1 MLTLHVTNGDSA
13 AQELARSGLPGD
25 ILAWRDI
32 LHDGP
37 VPVDTDRTVFGDTRA
52 QFLAERRWADE
63 AEVVEDFAARDLRLD
78 EPGPGDAI
86 VLWFEPDLYD
96 QLQLVQVLSRLAARP
111 VEGRPSIS
119 IAPADLML
127 GSLAPAKFRP
137 LYEARR
143 TLTTVD
149 LAQGHDAW
157 SAFTSST
164 PNALV
169 ALVDEL
175 DHAIQARTYAAD
187 EEARLPHLTA
197 AMRRVLEEY
206 PDVDT
211 GLSRS
216 ERQICE
222 ALAPGPMTLA
232 KLFSA
237 SHHTSESWVWLGDWS
252 FAWYVQRLSDVAHP
266 LLTHAN
272 GSRVLSPVRGT
283 DSRSFWERTVTLT
296 AFGSDV
302 VRARADAVRAN
313 GIDRW
318 IGGTHLTSARHW
330 RWDAR
335 VQSPVSHGHERS

>member
-37 VPVDTDRTVFGDTRA
+37 VPADADRKLFGDTRA

-63 AEVVEDFAARDLRLD
+63 AEVVEDFAARDRRLD
-78 EPGPGDAI
+78 EPGPDDAI

-96 QLQLVQVLSRLAARP
+96 QLQLIQVLARLAARP
-111 VEGRPSIS
+111 PQQRPAIS

-127 GSLAPAKFRP
+127 GSLPPAKFRP

-143 TLTTVD
+143 IITAAD
-149 LAQGHDAW
+149 LGQGHDAW
-157 SAFTSST
+157 SAFTSPT
-164 PNALV
+164 PDALA
-169 ALVDEL
+169 ALVDDL
-175 DHAIQARTYAAD
+175 DRTIQARTYAAD
-187 EEARLPHLTA
+187 EAARLPHLTA

-252 FAWYVQRLSDVAHP
+252 FAWYVQRLSDVAQP
-266 LLTHAN
+266 LLAHAN
-272 GSRVLSPVRGT
+272 GSRVLSPARGT

-296 AFGSDV
+296 SFGAEV

-318 IGGTHLTSARHW
+318 IGGARLTTARHW

-335 VQSPVSHGHERS
+335 VQAPVRYGDDRS